1 MQSQRFAPSHTA
13 CKPCQ
18 VYRLVQMN
26 LRQKSTGQQRIYDEL
41 EMRRRKR
48 SDVRIIAKCD
58 FILLDAISFCSHP
71 RKSRSTCHGAL
82 AVPVKPAM
90 KRGTTAFCH
99 CCLAPHKPR
108 SRRHGSLQGDFR
120 SKSVNHP
127 QRRAWTLKPVIIR
140 TRVKSGMAHVKAN
153 GRRIGGLRGAKEIAS
168 GSINRWVL
176 CIPFI
181 NLFWM
186 VSTIKQG

>member
-1 MQSQRFAPSHTA
+1 M
-13 CKPCQ
+13 
-18 VYRLVQMN
+18 
-26 LRQKSTGQQRIYDEL
+26 
-41 EMRRRKR
+41 
-48 SDVRIIAKCD
+48 
-58 FILLDAISFCSHP
+58 
-71 RKSRSTCHGAL
+71 
-82 AVPVKPAM
+82 
-90 KRGTTAFCH
+90 
-99 CCLAPHKPR
+99 
-108 SRRHGSLQGDFR
+108 QGDFR

-186 VSTIKQG
+186 VSTKPVSG